1 MTHILRSVA
10 ASAPAAPT
18 TTPAAPSSSAR
29 STASAAPV
37 SSAAP
42 IAPTAPT
49 APAAPAPG
57 PPDPLPPPE
66 ERRRLREAKALS
78 QAQVATILGVTRET
92 VRAWESG
99 RATPRGHKG
108 EAYAGLLAGIE
119 EELRTEGPAAPGRS
133 GTPPNAPDALTSAV
147 PQTSDAA
154 AVDTAPRTNP
164 TAAPARTDRPA
175 KPARARTDRTT
186 APARTDRPAK
196 PARTDRPAKPAR
208 ARTDRTTAPA
218 RTDRPAKPARTDRPA
233 KPARARTDRTTTPTR
248 TDRPAKPARTDRP
261 AKPARAR
268 TDRSAT
274 RDRGKSPVA
283 PEHADGL
290 TRSGRRT
297 PAQAFDELYARTA
310 PSLVRQAYLLT
321 GRNRLAQ
328 ETVERAFQLAWQRWP
343 AVATD
348 RDPAGW
354 VRAAAYEYAMSPWHR
369 LRPGHRRVDEPAR
382 VPESAA
388 ATGAKTDPVPSP
400 ESPAGPPA
408 AGSGAASADGAGPA
422 ADPRALLHALL
433 ELPPPYRR
441 TLVLYDGLGLDLPE
455 TAAETEATTPAAAS
469 RLEYARCVVARRLPE
484 VAEARTPAEQSAV
497 LQERLGALALAQ
509 PADGLPPGEAV
520 RTGGERRIRFWTR
533 AAIAFTTLIIGAT
546 AFTLATAPTRYES
559 PRPPGEPVGGVP
571 AHSGPQRLSSYDKQ
585 LRAKLRAEPEAGPER
600 LLPQPR

>member
-1 MTHILRSVA
+1 MTHILRSA
-10 ASAPAAPT
+10 TTSAPAAPT
-18 TTPAAPSSSAR
+18 TPAAPLAPA
-29 STASAAPV
+29 TSAAPG
-37 SSAAP
+37 AP
-42 IAPTAPT
+42 VAPTAPT
-49 APAAPAPG
+49 APAAPAAPTAG
-57 PPDPLPPPE
+57 PPDPLPPPK

-92 VRAWESG
+92 VRAWETG
-99 RATPRGHKG
+99 RTTPRGHKG
-108 EAYAGLLAGIE
+108 EVYAGLLAGIE
-119 EELRTEGPAAPGRS
+119 EELRTEGRATPARTG
-133 GTPPNAPDALTSAV
+133 PPPDTRDAPDAPASAA
-147 PQTSDAA
+147 PQASEEAA
-154 AVDTAPRTNP
+154 AGTTRTNP
-164 TAAPARTDRPA
+164 TAAPARPA
-175 KPARARTDRTT
+175 GT
-186 APARTDRPAK
+186 ARTDRPAE
-196 PARTDRPAKPAR
+196 RVR
-208 ARTDRTTAPA
+208 ARTDHPA
-218 RTDRPAKPARTDRPA
+218 TPA
-233 KPARARTDRTTTPTR
+233 
-248 TDRPAKPARTDRP
+248 
-261 AKPARAR
+261 
-268 TDRSAT
+268 
-274 RDRGKSPVA
+274 RGKSPAA
-283 PEHADGL
+283 PEHPGGL
-290 TRSGRRT
+290 PQPGRRT

-321 GRNRLAQ
+321 GRNRLAR

-369 LRPGHRRVDEPAR
+369 LRPGHRRVDEPTAA
-382 VPESAA
+382 PEPAAA
-388 ATGAKTDPVPSP
+388 ATGAPSDC
-400 ESPAGPPA
+400 GPPA
-408 AGSGAASADGAGPA
+408 EPSAAGSEAVSANGAGPA
-422 ADPRALLHALL
+422 AVPRALLHALL

-469 RLEYARCVVARRLPE
+469 RLEYARSVVARRLPE
-484 VAEARTPAEQSAV
+484 VAEARTPAEQSAL
-497 LQERLGALALAQ
+497 LQERLGTLALAQ

-571 AHSGPQRLSSYDKQ
+571 AHSGPQRLSSYDMQ